1 MQNVPLGKRP
11 RYAVESV
18 DGALQLLQILRDE
31 GELRVGD
38 AARMLE
44 TSPSTAHRLL
54 AMLVYRGFAVQD
66 EGRMYLP
73 GPGMSVPPVRSGWA
87 REIRDLTRGRFEE
100 LVAEI
105 GETANLMVRF
115 GTTVRFIATFEADGA
130 SHVSD
135 RRGQVLQARL
145 ASGGK
150 ALLANL
156 NEAALTRLYRSE
168 AAELSG
174 DLMPERAFA
183 AFQRELRGVRRRG
196 YALNREAT
204 EPKVGAVG
212 MALPSPA
219 GASRV
224 AFSIAVPV
232 ERFNQ
237 RLDST
242 LLDAARRFRADLAD
256 LLGAAQPTEPAASAS
271 PGTAP
276 GAASS

>member
-11 RYAVESV
+11 RYAVDSV

-38 AARMLE
+38 AGRMLE

-87 REIRDLTRGRFEE
+87 REIRDLTRDRFEE
-100 LVAEI
+100 LVAET

-183 AFQRELRGVRRRG
+183 SFQRELRGVRRQG
-196 YALNREAT
+196 YAINREAT
-204 EPKVGAVG
+204 EPGVGAVG

-237 RLDST
+237 RLDVT
-242 LLDAARRFRADLAD
+242 LLDAAHRFRADLAN
-256 LLGAAQPTEPAASAS
+256 LLGP
-271 PGTAP
+271 AP
-276 GAASS
+276 GP